1 MKIGLELKQEWN
13 TSRDLM
19 DYLRLLSRTLECIVE
34 MEADSPTNWYF
45 EITEI
50 GEDEYTIELTH
61 L

>member
-1 MKIGLELKQEWN
+1 MKIGLELKQEWD

-19 DYLRLLSRTLECIVE
+19 DYLRLLSRTLERIVE

>member
-19 DYLRLLSRTLECIVE
+19 DYLRLLSRTLERIVE
-34 MEADSPTNWYF
+34 MEVDSPTNWYF

>member
-19 DYLRLLSRTLECIVE
+19 DYLRLLSRTLERIVE

-45 EITEI
+45 KIAEL
-50 GEDEYTIELTH
+50 GEQVYTIELTH

>member
-19 DYLRLLSRTLECIVE
+19 DYLRLLSRTLERIVE

>member
-19 DYLRLLSRTLECIVE
+19 DYLRLLSRTLERIVE

-45 EITEI
+45 EITEV